1 MSALEQVDPDVAEII
16 RFEERRQQQVLEMIP
31 SENYASAAVME
42 AVGSVLTNKYAEG
55 YPGARYYHG
64 NAEVDR
70 VEDLGRERAK
80 ALFGMEHA
88 NLQPHSGAQ
97 ANMAVYLALLNFGDT
112 VMGLQLDAGGHL
124 THGSPVNASGKQYH
138 FVPYA
143 VDRETHLI
151 DYDVMERLA
160 KEHRPKVIVTG
171 ATAYPRVWDFQRA
184 REIADE
190 VGAIL
195 IADMAHLAGLIA
207 GGAHPSPAGY
217 AQVVT
222 SSTHKTLR
230 GPRGGMILCD
240 SNLRRKI
247 DSGVFPGTQGGPLM
261 HVIAAKAVAFGEAL
275 TPAFRAYQKQVLENA
290 RALADE
296 LLSQGFGVVT
306 GGTDCHLI
314 LVDLRP
320 KNLTGKAAEASLER
334 AHITCNKNAVPFDPA
349 KPMVTSGIRLGSPAA
364 TTRGFGVA
372 EFREVGRMIG
382 EVLDGLAKSNDGRN
396 DAAERAVAARVKA
409 LCARFPVYR
418 A

>member
-1 MSALEQVDPDVAEII
+1 MSALEQVDPEVAEII

-124 THGSPVNASGKQYH
+124 THGSPVNASGKQYN

-143 VDRETHLI
+143 VDRESHLV
-151 DYDVMERLA
+151 DYDVMEQLA
-160 KEHRPKVIVTG
+160 KEHKPKVIVTG
-171 ATAYPRVWDFQRA
+171 ATAYPRLWDFKRA
-184 REIADE
+184 RAIADE

-207 GGAHPSPAGY
+207 GGAHPSPAGH

-240 SNLRRKI
+240 ANLRRKI

-261 HVIAAKAVAFGEAL
+261 HVIAGKAVMLKEAATEEFKQYAHQVVANSKTL
-275 TPAFRAYQKQVLENA
+275 AQVLLDA
-290 RALADE
+290 
-296 LLSQGFGVVT
+296 GFTLVS
-306 GGTDCHLI
+306 GGTDNHLVLI
-314 LVDLRP
+314 DVT
-320 KNLTGKAAEASLER
+320 KNGLTGVEAADALEAAGIVVNFNS
-334 AHITCNKNAVPFDPA
+334 IPFDTHGPR
-349 KPMVTSGIRLGSPAA
+349 VGGGIRFGTPAI
-364 TTRGFGVA
+364 TSRGMGEA
-372 EFREVGRMIG
+372 EMQQIG
-382 EVLDGLAKSNDGRN
+382 EWM
-396 DAAERAVAARVKA
+396 ARVLRDVKDNAEHARVRDEVFA
-409 LCARFPVYR
+409 LTAKFPARGVPVR
-418 A
+418 